1 MPDVTK
7 TDVKTGAVDPV
18 GGAPAVPPVESKS
31 EKTRS
36 LWGDAW
42 ADLRRSWIFIISSV
56 LIFFLLL
63 ITFFPG
69 WFTSAEPI
77 LGDLSKH
84 YLQKPKLGDVGSADW
99 LGYDQQGRSVYARV
113 IYGTRASIA
122 VGFGTTILVTL
133 VGSLM
138 GMIAGY
144 FGGIVD
150 SILSR
155 LTDVF
160 FGIPFLLG
168 TMVVLNSF
176 PDRTAWVVIGAL
188 GFFGWTQISRVMRGA
203 VITTKQADYVQA
215 AKALGASTP
224 RIMFRH
230 ILPNTLAPVSS
241 TWPAHRAAGPR
252 TAAEEGEEEGPHAAQ
267 QGVPRMPL
275 DRVGRVPPRCLPCP
289 DPVRPGPGAAPWPWP
304 PPPGRSPKPPGA
316 RPGCRSLHW
325 LPQGE
330 PSPDSGPCRPEPPA
344 HCRIPRRPPG
354 DAAARGGPA
363 CPPAGQRRGCPPG
376 CPGHPRSSPPPWDN
390 HPPWDDPPLCPPL
403 AS

>member
-7 TDVKTGAVDPV
+7 TDVKTGALDPV
-18 GGAPAVPPVESKS
+18 GGTPAATALETKA
-31 EKTRS
+31 EKARS

-42 ADLRRSWIFIISSV
+42 ADLRRSWIFIVSSV
-56 LIFFLLL
+56 LIFILLL

-69 WFTSAEPI
+69 WFTGAEPI

-84 YLQKPKLGDVGSADW
+84 YLQKPKLGDVGSDGW

-133 VGSLM
+133 AGSLV
-138 GMIAGY
+138 GMVAGY
-144 FGGIVD
+144 FGGVVD
-150 SILSR
+150 SVLSR

-176 PDRTAWVVIGAL
+176 PERTTWIVIGAL
-188 GFFGWTQISRVMRGA
+188 GLFGWTQISRVMRGA

-230 ILPNTLAPVSS
+230 ILPNTLAPVIVVATISL
-241 TWPAHRAAGPR
+241 GVYI
-252 TAAEEGEEEGPHAAQ
+252 AAEATLSFLGLGLSGVSWGNDISDGGNSIRVAQWIMLYPSIMLSITVLAFIMLGEAVRNA
-267 QGVPRMPL
+267 L
-275 DRVGRVPPRCLPCP
+275 D
-289 DPVRPGPGAAPWPWP
+289 
-304 PPPGRSPKPPGA
+304 PKM
-316 RPGCRSLHW
+316 R
-325 LPQGE
+325 
-330 PSPDSGPCRPEPPA
+330 
-344 HCRIPRRPPG
+344 
-354 DAAARGGPA
+354 
-363 CPPAGQRRGCPPG
+363 
-376 CPGHPRSSPPPWDN
+376 
-390 HPPWDDPPLCPPL
+390 
-403 AS
+403 

>member
-144 FGGIVD
+144 FGGILD

-160 FGIPFLLG
+160 FGIPFMLG

-176 PDRTAWVVIGAL
+176 PERTAWVVIGAL

-230 ILPNTLAPVSS
+230 ILPNTLAPVIVVATISLGVYIS
-241 TWPAHRAAGPR
+241 
-252 TAAEEGEEEGPHAAQ
+252 AEATLSFLGLGLSGVSWGNDISDGGNSIRVAQWIMLYPSIMLSITVLAFIMLGEAVRNA
-267 QGVPRMPL
+267 L
-275 DRVGRVPPRCLPCP
+275 D
-289 DPVRPGPGAAPWPWP
+289 
-304 PPPGRSPKPPGA
+304 PKM
-316 RPGCRSLHW
+316 R
-325 LPQGE
+325 
-330 PSPDSGPCRPEPPA
+330 
-344 HCRIPRRPPG
+344 
-354 DAAARGGPA
+354 
-363 CPPAGQRRGCPPG
+363 
-376 CPGHPRSSPPPWDN
+376 
-390 HPPWDDPPLCPPL
+390 
-403 AS
+403 

>member
-7 TDVKTGAVDPV
+7 TDVKTGAQDPV
-18 GGAPAVPPVESKS
+18 GGAPTVTALEAKP
-31 EKTRS
+31 EKARS

-56 LIFFLLL
+56 LIFILLL

-133 VGSLM
+133 LGSLV

-150 SILSR
+150 SVLSR

-176 PDRTAWVVIGAL
+176 PDRTTWIVIGAL
-188 GFFGWTQISRVMRGA
+188 SLFGWTQISRVMRGA

-224 RIMFRH
+224 RIMVRH
-230 ILPNTLAPVSS
+230 ILPNTLAPVIVVATISL
-241 TWPAHRAAGPR
+241 GVYI
-252 TAAEEGEEEGPHAAQ
+252 AAEATLSFLGLGLSGVSWGNDISDGGNSIRVAQWIMLYPSIMLSITVLAFIMLGEAVRNA
-267 QGVPRMPL
+267 L
-275 DRVGRVPPRCLPCP
+275 D
-289 DPVRPGPGAAPWPWP
+289 
-304 PPPGRSPKPPGA
+304 PKM
-316 RPGCRSLHW
+316 R
-325 LPQGE
+325 
-330 PSPDSGPCRPEPPA
+330 
-344 HCRIPRRPPG
+344 
-354 DAAARGGPA
+354 
-363 CPPAGQRRGCPPG
+363 
-376 CPGHPRSSPPPWDN
+376 
-390 HPPWDDPPLCPPL
+390 
-403 AS
+403 